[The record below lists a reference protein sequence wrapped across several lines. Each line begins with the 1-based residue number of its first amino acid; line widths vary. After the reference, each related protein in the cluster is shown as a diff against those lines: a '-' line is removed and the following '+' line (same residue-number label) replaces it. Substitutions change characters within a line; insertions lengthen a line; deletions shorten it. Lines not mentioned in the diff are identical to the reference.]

1 MKDELFA
8 ELMQSVREGG
18 AILRSESSP
27 ARQFDIDPTDVKQI
41 RENFDISQSEFAG
54 LLGISVDTVQNW
66 EQGRRRPRG
75 AARVLLMVAKK
86 HPEVLWDVAQSSV
99 AEH

>member
-1 MKDELFA
+1 MKNDLFA

-18 AILRSESSP
+18 AILRGETNP
-27 ARQFDIDPTDVKQI
+27 ARQFDIEPTDVKRI
-41 RENFDISQSEFAG
+41 RENFEISQSEFAG
-54 LLGISVDTVQNW
+54 LLGISVDTAQNW

-75 AARVLLMVAKK
+75 TARVLLMIAKK
-86 HPEVLWDVAQSSV
+86 HPEVLWEVAQSSV